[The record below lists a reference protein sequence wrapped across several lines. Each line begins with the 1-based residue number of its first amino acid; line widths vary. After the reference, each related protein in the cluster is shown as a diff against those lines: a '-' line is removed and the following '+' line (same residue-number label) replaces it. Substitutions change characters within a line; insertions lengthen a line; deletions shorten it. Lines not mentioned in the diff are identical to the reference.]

1 MTEIIPGF
9 FFYQKR
15 LLLLLRLLKV
25 AKVANLDR
33 CWVKMFHIVFTVFPD
48 DFPKCYLLKFN
59 VQSLVWPLGNWGNFR
74 TKPYMRPFSISQL
87 THLLLNHRRK
97 SWALGPRSWFC
108 LFPRMSPHKNAAR
121 KFCLMRI
128 PLHTGDI
135 YCPHNAHSCHNLYT
149 KETVKRWNQTAISY
163 IHCACV
169 LSIDGKIKG
178 QTAVQISPFL
188 FLVLLPCLR
197 HSQGSSL

>member
-59 VQSLVWPLGNWGNFR
+59 VQSLVWPLGN
-74 TKPYMRPFSISQL
+74 
-87 THLLLNHRRK
+87 
-97 SWALGPRSWFC
+97 
-108 LFPRMSPHKNAAR
+108 
-121 KFCLMRI
+121 
-128 PLHTGDI
+128 
-135 YCPHNAHSCHNLYT
+135 
-149 KETVKRWNQTAISY
+149 
-163 IHCACV
+163 
-169 LSIDGKIKG
+169 
-178 QTAVQISPFL
+178 
-188 FLVLLPCLR
+188 
-197 HSQGSSL
+197 